1 MKLSRQM
8 QASFF
13 LFIYKKNLNAQKSKS
28 SQNQPT
34 KQKQANTKEQR
45 QQFFAQKTSKR
56 SKIGYFA
63 FLKKKLNCPDNFIY
77 YTTELC
83 CLNFAIIKLLLPIYH
98 YSHDAVA

>member
-1 MKLSRQM
+1 M
-8 QASFF
+8 
-13 LFIYKKNLNAQKSKS
+13 
-28 SQNQPT
+28 
-34 KQKQANTKEQR
+34 
-45 QQFFAQKTSKR
+45 

-83 CLNFAIIKLLLPIYH
+83 CLNFAVIKLLLPIYH